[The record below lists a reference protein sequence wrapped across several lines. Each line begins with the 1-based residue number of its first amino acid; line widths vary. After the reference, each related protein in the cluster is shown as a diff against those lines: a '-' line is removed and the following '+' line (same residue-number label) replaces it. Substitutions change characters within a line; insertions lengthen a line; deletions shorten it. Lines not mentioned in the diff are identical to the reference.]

1 MKIIAI
7 STSLCL
13 GNHHCLKLV
22 QMFMRSERETVSVT
36 LGIISV
42 IVWMIA
48 EIPQLITN
56 YHEKSAH
63 GLSVAFMLTWI
74 IGDLFNVVGCL
85 LEPSTLPT
93 QLYTAVFYTMITLIL
108 CSQATY
114 YGYIY
119 PRLKY
124 TKQFKIET
132 SIEDGQGNV
141 GVENGNDVEQKTV
154 LGMSS
159 PVSFPALAQK
169 SHVGG
174 QSYYQSARYLSKS
187 YTQRSDLE
195 ERFTSSS
202 RTLDPIEEPLLVSS
216 VLTQSAPS
224 LKIKNTLCLVSTLT
238 FLVALNLLHSQDTI
252 NHFEV
257 SKPGKEFVIGVE
269 RKLLQ
274 ASGDRLPSYGVEM
287 HRGIGTYLG
296 WGMAVIYMGGRLPQI
311 CLNFRRGSFE
321 GVNPLLFLFALI
333 GNTTYVASIL
343 VRSLEWSKIGPNLPW
358 LVESGG
364 CSLLDSFILMQF
376 LYYRYRASKA
386 LENKYKH
393 QVVA

>member
-1 MKIIAI
+1 
-7 STSLCL
+7 
-13 GNHHCLKLV
+13 
-22 QMFMRSERETVSVT
+22 MFMRSERETASVT

-56 YHEKSAH
+56 YNEKSAH
-63 GLSVAFMLTWI
+63 GLSVTFMLTWI
-74 IGDLFNVVGCL
+74 IGDLFNVIGCL
-85 LEPSTLPT
+85 LEPATLPT

-108 CSQATY
+108 CSQASY

-124 TKQFKIET
+124 KKQFKIET
-132 SIEDGQGNV
+132 SKDDGQGNV
-141 GVENGNDVEQKTV
+141 GGENGNDVEQRTV
-154 LGMSS
+154 FGMSS
-159 PVSFPALAQK
+159 PISFPPLAQK
-169 SHVGG
+169 SHFGG

-187 YTQRSDLE
+187 YTQKSELE

-238 FLVALNLLHSQDTI
+238 FLVAFNLLHSQDTI

-257 SKPGKEFVIGVE
+257 SKPSKEFVIGVE

-287 HRGIGTYLG
+287 QHGIGTYLG

-333 GNTTYVASIL
+333 GNTTYIASIL

-358 LVESGG
+358 LVESTG

-376 LYYRYRASKA
+376 LYYRYRTSKA

>member
-1 MKIIAI
+1 MKMIAI

-13 GNHHCLKLV
+13 GNHHCLKLF
-22 QMFMRSERETVSVT
+22 QMFMRNQRETASVT
-36 LGIISV
+36 LGVISV

-56 YHEKSAH
+56 YNEKSAH
-63 GLSVAFMLTWI
+63 GLSATFMLTWI
-74 IGDLFNVVGCL
+74 IGDLFNVFGCL
-85 LEPSTLPT
+85 LEPATLPT
-93 QLYTAVFYTMITLIL
+93 QVYTAVFYTMITLIL
-108 CSQATY
+108 CSQAIY
-114 YGYIY
+114 YRHIY

-124 TKQFKIET
+124 KKQFKIET
-132 SIEDGQGNV
+132 SKDDGLGN
-141 GVENGNDVEQKTV
+141 GGAENGNEVEQRRV
-154 LGMSS
+154 FGMSS
-159 PVSFPALAQK
+159 PISFPALAQK

-187 YTQRSDLE
+187 YTQKSELA
-195 ERFTSSS
+195 ERITSSS
-202 RTLDPIEEPLLVSS
+202 LDPIEEPLLVSS

-224 LKIKNTLCLVSTLT
+224 LKIKNTLCLVTTLT

-252 NHFEV
+252 NLSEV
-257 SKPGKEFVIGVE
+257 SKPRNEFVIHVG

-274 ASGDRLPSYGVEM
+274 ASGDRLSSYGAEM
-287 HRGIGTYLG
+287 HHGIGTYLG

-333 GNTTYVASIL
+333 GNTTYIASIL

-376 LYYRYRASKA
+376 LYYRYQKSKA
-386 LENKYKH
+386 LENKFKH